1 LRIQENHWVA
11 HYSQILNN
19 RHIFV
24 VEFSHYGFDI
34 ILAFYINFKLLV
46 KSVYSYGFYLK
57 YNFLF
62 SIFEVIELNIVN
74 WGIGKLFNQ
83 VSFLIILHIWV
94 CNILSSDQVTF
105 FYLYFYLKQN
115 NVHVLIF
122 CLFFYFYKFS
132 LAELRKLL
140 PSRVQRGCAYLA
152 YVFIV
157 QSWVQ

>member
-1 LRIQENHWVA
+1 LEKICYIFYKISIFNNVLIIIRHFLFQWQLLIFILFQLRHQIIRIVDLRIQENHWVA

-46 KSVYSYGFYLK
+46 KSVNSHGFYLK

-74 WGIGKLFNQ
+74 WRIGKLFN
-83 VSFLIILHIWV
+83 
-94 CNILSSDQVTF
+94 
-105 FYLYFYLKQN
+105 
-115 NVHVLIF
+115 
-122 CLFFYFYKFS
+122 
-132 LAELRKLL
+132 
-140 PSRVQRGCAYLA
+140 
-152 YVFIV
+152 
-157 QSWVQ
+157 